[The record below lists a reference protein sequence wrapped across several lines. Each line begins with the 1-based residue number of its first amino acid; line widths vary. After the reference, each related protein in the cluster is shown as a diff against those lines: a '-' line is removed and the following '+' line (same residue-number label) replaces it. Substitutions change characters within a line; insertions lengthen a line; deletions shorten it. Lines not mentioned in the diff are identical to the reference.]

1 MDKLDKDSNLEEFK
15 TEYESHRS
23 MFNGVIQGLCVGV
36 VVLFVFM
43 SFAIATGFDLTR
55 VEYPNGDIVEVQ
67 PVDVEE
73 ELEIEEV
80 EIIDGAVDVKVDVKE
95 EVKESIRED
104 KVALEISKPIEKDK
118 EVVVEKITPK
128 PMAPAPKPEPEPE
141 PAPKPEP
148 KPEVASKPQPKPEV
162 RKNKMCIGSQC
173 GDTINYG
180 GSDASQYQTVID
192 TNKIVSYSAFNSNDG
207 KSTYFAGHQSTAF
220 GWIRNIVK
228 MDSVIDMYDANGE
241 KSSYKVVM
249 KTNTNREGQWEGSP
263 VTVYGG
269 IGPIQALYEGA
280 SEEVIYIQYCWDGY
294 PDGSKMYVWS
304 AVKI

>member
-1 MDKLDKDSNLEEFK
+1 MDKLDKDSNLEEVK
-15 TEYESHRS
+15 MEYESHRS

-80 EIIDGAVDVKVDVKE
+80 EIIDVKVDVKE
-95 EVKESIRED
+95 EVKESIGED

-128 PMAPAPKPEPEPE
+128 PMAPAPKPEPEPA

-162 RKNKMCIGSQC
+162 RKNKMCIGNTC
-173 GDTINYG
+173 GNFINFG
-180 GSDASQYQTVID
+180 GDGLEGYAKLID
-192 TNKIVSYSAFNSNDG
+192 GNKIVSYDAFNANDG
-207 KSTYFAGHQSTAF
+207 KSTYFAGHQSSAF
-220 GWIRNIVK
+220 GWIRNIIK
-228 MDSVIDMYDANGE
+228 IDSIIDVYDASGN
-241 KSSYKVVM
+241 KSSYRVVQ
-249 KTNTNREGQWEGSP
+249 KTNTNTHGEWEGKEAI
-263 VTVYGG
+263 VYGG
-269 IGPIQALYEGA
+269 VTPNSALYLGVNQ
-280 SEEVIYIQYCWDGY
+280 EVIYLQYCWDGF